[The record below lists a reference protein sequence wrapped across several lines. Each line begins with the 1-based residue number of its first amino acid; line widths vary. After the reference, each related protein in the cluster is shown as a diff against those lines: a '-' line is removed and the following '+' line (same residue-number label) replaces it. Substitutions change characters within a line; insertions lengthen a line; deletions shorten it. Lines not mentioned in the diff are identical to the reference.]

1 MSADTR
7 APALPG
13 AIRPPGPSTGGGHTR
28 DQGGS
33 MKAVVYEGPRQ
44 VSVKDVPDARIERP
58 TDVLVRITSANI
70 CGSDLHMY
78 EGRTDFEP
86 GRWFGHENLGQVVEV
101 GDGVDKVRVGEYVVL
116 PFNIACGHCK
126 NCERQL
132 TNYCL
137 TAQPEPA
144 MAGAAYGFADMGPY
158 GGGQAA
164 LLRGAGGGLNCLRL
178 RGGAPARPTHPP
190 GVARH

>member
-1 MSADTR
+1 
-7 APALPG
+7 
-13 AIRPPGPSTGGGHTR
+13 
-28 DQGGS
+28 

-44 VSVKDVPDARIERP
+44 VSVQDVPDARIERP
-58 TDVLVRITSANI
+58 TDALVRITTTNI

-86 GRWFGHENLGQVVEV
+86 GRWFGHENMGQVIEV
-101 GDGVDKVRVGEYVVL
+101 GDGVDKIRVGDWVVL

-137 TAQPEPA
+137 TAQPEQRCSLLTSTNLSSPEA
-144 MAGAAYGFADMGPY
+144 SP
-158 GGGQAA
+158 QASA
-164 LLRGAGGGLNCLRL
+164 SPWPR
-178 RGGAPARPTHPP
+178 PP
-190 GVARH
+190 GCCRSCLNLAEKIPCWFSQMPT

>member
-1 MSADTR
+1 M
-7 APALPG
+7 
-13 AIRPPGPSTGGGHTR
+13 I
-28 DQGGS
+28 
-33 MKAVVYEGPRQ
+33 YEGPRQ
-44 VSVKDVPDARIERP
+44 VSVKDVPDARIERS

-86 GRWFGHENLGQVVEV
+86 GRWFGHENLGEVVEV
-101 GDGVDKVRVGEYVVL
+101 GDGVDKVQVGDYVVL

-137 TAQPEPA
+137 TAQPEPNLA
-144 MAGAAYGFADMGPY
+144 DAAYGFADMG
-158 GGGQAA
+158 
-164 LLRGAGGGLNCLRL
+164 RTAGDRPSCCACPGVTSTACGWART
-178 RGGAPARPTHPP
+178 PSSARPTT
-190 GVARH
+190 